1 MVSSEKLSVMMLL
14 CSGCLQG
21 HCYAV
26 AKVFSEI
33 LLLCNYVVANM
44 LWVVAMLLLCGCY
57 GI

>member
-44 LWVVAMLLLCGCY
+44 LWVVAMLLLCGC
-57 GI
+57 